1 MDGGSTLHLQRH
13 TWECVCALPVT
24 QQLQLGL
31 SYINMCMQAP
41 RHRQRATPLGSST
54 MIIISDEYRPLHNS
68 LLGHMARLSAGTFFC
83 LSCSASLFAAP
94 GTDGDA
100 FERP

>member
-1 MDGGSTLHLQRH
+1 
-13 TWECVCALPVT
+13 
-24 QQLQLGL
+24 
-31 SYINMCMQAP
+31 
-41 RHRQRATPLGSST
+41 